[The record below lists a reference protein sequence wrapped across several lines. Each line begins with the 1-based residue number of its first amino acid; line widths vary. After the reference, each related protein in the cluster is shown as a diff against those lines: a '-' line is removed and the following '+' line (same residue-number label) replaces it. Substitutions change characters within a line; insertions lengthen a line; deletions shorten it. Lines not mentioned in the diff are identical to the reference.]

1 MSAQKTQLQL
11 ELVSQEKRMLTE
23 TVDSLTVVTSEGE
36 LTILPGHIPLFAKL
50 VPGELLYRTQK
61 EEHSIV
67 ISAGFLDVSDQ
78 NKITIMVDSAVAAR
92 DISEQKAQQAID
104 QAHQTMQN
112 SSDRQEL
119 LMAEASLRR
128 ALLEIKVAQKS
139 KKNRI

>member
-11 ELVSQEKRMLTE
+11 ELVSQEKRLLT
-23 TVDSLTVVTSEGE
+23 VMIDSLSVVTSEGE
-36 LTILPGHIPLFAKL
+36 LTILPGHISLFAKL
-50 VPGELLYRTQK
+50 VPGELIYREQK
-61 EEHSIV
+61 TEHSVV

-78 NKITIMVDSAVAAR
+78 NKITVMVDTAVAAR
-92 DISEQKAQQAID
+92 DISEQKAQQAIE

-139 KKNRI
+139 KKNKI